1 MVEFI
6 GIIAAVL
13 ILASITFPTM
23 SFKGSVCMRIINML
37 GSIVFII
44 YGILLPA
51 IATMVA
57 NIGILVVNTVHLCIL
72 IRKRKSEITMNKN

>member
-6 GIIAAVL
+6 GIIAAIF
-13 ILASITFPTM
+13 ILVSMLFPTM

-57 NIGILVVNTVHLCIL
+57 NIGILIVNIVHLCIL
-72 IRKRKSEITMNKN
+72 IKKHKREVGIENN